1 MNWETAVC
9 TEGLERLILD
19 SPLHATPQ
27 AEFVVLH
34 HLNQGLWNPSAYKL
48 RIDYP
53 FNMEC
58 DAQPWM
64 AHLIS
69 LCDGKA
75 TGRDVLRVMIDN
87 EALPKSPKAAEFARA
102 AASLVS
108 GGFIEVEGFRL
119 PQAAKL

>member
-1 MNWETAVC
+1 MNWESTVC
-9 TEGLERLILD
+9 TDNLEPYILD
-19 SPLHATPQ
+19 SPLHAAQQT
-27 AEFVVLH
+27 EFVVLH
-34 HLNQGLWNPSAYKL
+34 HLDHGLWNPSAYKL

-64 AHLIS
+64 AHMIS

-75 TGRDVLRVMIDN
+75 TGRDVLRTLAEN
-87 EALPKSPKAAEFARA
+87 EALPKSLPAAEFARA